1 MKWVTRDHIHMD
13 RVASPWLI
21 LRFIDPEGEIGFL
34 PFGDS
39 YDIPEDAI
47 PFAIPGVEIGPH
59 DAQGSTFRKLM
70 NKYGLTDPALQLMA
84 EIIESGVHHVFHH
97 HESDYSVA
105 KLKEPAGVGLDAIAH
120 GMMFAYHDDAENLRM
135 SMPMYDGLYQ
145 HCRSVLILKEMPEL
159 GKLPPPQVWD
169 RMREELQKRK

>member
-39 YDIPEDAI
+39 YDIPEDAV

-59 DAQGSTFRKLM
+59 DADGSTFRKLM
-70 NKYGLTDPALQLMA
+70 RKYDVKDAALELMA
-84 EIIESGVHHVFHH
+84 DIIESGVRHVFHH
-97 HESDYSVA
+97 HEPGYSVLD
-105 KLKEPAGVGLDAIAH
+105 LKEPVGVGLDAIAH
-120 GMMFAYHDDAENLRM
+120 GMLCAFPDDAENLRL
-135 SMPMYDGLYQ
+135 SMPMYDGLYMY
-145 HCRSVLILKEMPEL
+145 CRSVLLLREKPEL
-159 GKLPPPQVWD
+159 TKLPPPAQWD
-169 RMREELQKRK
+169 RQREELHKSK

>member
-59 DAQGSTFRKLM
+59 DADGSTFRKLM
-70 NKYGLTDPALQLMA
+70 RKYDVQDPALELMA
-84 EIIESGVHHVFHH
+84 DIVESGVHHVFHH
-97 HESDYSVA
+97 HEPGYSVA
-105 KLKEPAGVGLDAIAH
+105 DLKEPVGVGLDAIAH
-120 GMMFAYHDDAENLRM
+120 GMLCAFPDDAENLRM
-135 SMPMYDGLYQ
+135 SMAMYDGLYMY
-145 HCRSVLILKEMPEL
+145 CRSVLLLREQPEIA
-159 GKLPPPQVWD
+159 KLPPPAQWD
-169 RMREELQKRK
+169 RQREALNKAR